1 MPCDTKLKA
10 GQTITQ
16 RKQEIT
22 EVIAKVV
29 SALTA
34 GRIKVKIGPTGGVA
48 FEGLA
53 DTDRANVTD
62 ACVFRRIMAGNSA
75 TAKMAIQR
83 AETLAGRPVNRQ
95 SVAAGHHSHDGGVT
109 WHHHRG

>member
-1 MPCDTKLKA
+1 MPCDTRLRPN
-10 GQTITQ
+10 QTITQ

-48 FEGLA
+48 FEGLT

-62 ACVFRRIMAGNSA
+62 ACVYRRVMATG
-75 TAKMAIQR
+75 TVLAKMAIQR
-83 AETLAGRPVNRQ
+83 AETAAGRTVNKQ
-95 SVAAGHHSHDGGVT
+95 SVALGHHTHDGIH
-109 WHHHRG
+109 WHTHKG